1 MARAKN
7 EIIRCLKI
15 LLMWRTVFISFLLPI
30 LLLPIALSESKVAR
44 AAYGV
49 LIIGIF
55 WVFEVLPLAVT
66 SLLPVLIFPLLGVAK
81 VSVVCSSYF
90 KDTLMLFLGSLI
102 VAVAVE
108 KWNLHKRIALRAL
121 TLVGPNPRWLMLG
134 IMLPCWFLSMWMSN
148 TATTA
153 MMVPIL
159 NAILHVMKE
168 SMTDEPA
175 EETEL
180 VEQGLDKTIEN
191 GEVVHVE
198 TLEGEEVSIKPRERD
213 VDSRDIDLESSAPN
227 FSPNDQFIRLTK
239 TFALCTAFAAN
250 TGGMAT
256 LTGTPPNI
264 ILKTIADDIYEKR
277 GLPDSGISFASWLI
291 VGFPLS
297 LICLIISWIWLQVF
311 YAGSRCLKNESDSY
325 ESVRVY
331 LKKAYKR
338 LGPMTFQ
345 EIVVLIVFIVL
356 ALLWMTRKPQV
367 VPGWGD
373 LFETGY
379 TGDSIPAVLIAAFL
393 FAFPSHIPFI
403 TKETRKDEE
412 EGRTV
417 SDEEKWK
424 FQPLLDWETV
434 NQKIPWGVLL
444 LMGGGFAVAAACES
458 SGLSEWVSEQL
469 ALVMKSMS
477 TYLAALIL
485 SIMVALATNV
495 TSNSATATLFL
506 PIVGELA
513 ISLKVHPLSFMIPVA
528 IACSFAFMLP
538 VGTPPN
544 AIVFSTGY
552 LKVKDMV
559 IAGSFINLVTV
570 LVLIL
575 AMVLWITPFY
585 NLNEFPE
592 GFLKTAMNETI
603 VDLNITSVNNAS
615 NYVSYNITS
624 S

>member
-1 MARAKN
+1 MSLGKN
-7 EIIRCLKI
+7 IKKYLRR
-15 LLMWRTVFISFLLPI
+15 LLQWRTVFLAFLIPLV
-30 LLLPIALSESKVAR
+30 LLPIALSDSKVAR

-49 LIIGIF
+49 LIIAIF

-81 VSVVCSSYF
+81 VSKVCSSYF

-159 NAILHVMKE
+159 GAILHVMRE
-168 SMTDEPA
+168 SMTQEPV

-180 VEQGLDKTIEN
+180 VEEPEKSRVN
-191 GEVVHVE
+191 GITVVE
-198 TLEGEEVSIKPRERD
+198 TLEGEEVVVKGRD
-213 VDSRDIDLESSAPN
+213 RDEESRDGELDSVTPN
-227 FSPNDQFIRLTK
+227 EEFVRLTK

-250 TGGMAT
+250 IGGMAT

-264 ILKTIADDIYEKR
+264 ILKTIADELFEKA
-277 GLPDSGISFASWLI
+277 GGESGISFANWLI
-291 VGFPLS
+291 IGLPLS
-297 LICLIISWIWLQVF
+297 LICLVITWLWLQVL
-311 YAGSRCLKNESDSY
+311 YSRKKCFKNDSESY
-325 ESVRVY
+325 ESVRLY
-331 LKKAYKR
+331 LKRAYNR
-338 LGPMTFQ
+338 LGPITFQ
-345 EIVVLIVFIVL
+345 ETVVLIVFIIL
-356 ALLWMTRKPQV
+356 ALLWMTRNPQV

-373 LFETGY
+373 LFEKGY
-379 TGDSIPAVLIAAFL
+379 TGDSIAAVLITAFL
-393 FAFPSHIPFI
+393 FAFPSQLPCLVKAKKRDVEES
-403 TKETRKDEE
+403 TDELRGEVE
-412 EGRTV
+412 EP
-417 SDEEKWK
+417 SEEEKWK
-424 FQPLLDWETV
+424 FQPLLDWDTV

-444 LMGGGFAVAAACES
+444 LMGGGFAVAEACES
-458 SGLSEWVSEQL
+458 SGLSYWVSSQL
-469 ALVMKSMS
+469 ADVMRNMTTSS
-477 TYLAALIL
+477 AALLL
-485 SIMVALATNV
+485 SLMVAAATNV
-495 TSNSATATLFL
+495 TSNTATATLFL

-513 ISLKVHPLSFMIPVA
+513 IDLGVHPLSFMIPVA
-528 IACSFAFMLP
+528 ISCSFAFMLP

-559 IAGSFINLVTV
+559 VGGSLVNLVTV
-570 LVLIL
+570 LILIL
-575 AMVLWITPFY
+575 AMMLWITPFY

-592 GFLKTAMNETI
+592 VFKVAKNLTQSA
-603 VDLNITSVNNAS
+603 VNGTGSMDINLP
-615 NYVSYNITS
+615 YNVTV
-624 S
+624 

>member
-1 MARAKN
+1 
-7 EIIRCLKI
+7 
-15 LLMWRTVFISFLLPI
+15 MWRTVFIAFLLP
-30 LLLPIALSESKVAR
+30 LFLLPIALSDSKVAR

-180 VEQGLDKTIEN
+180 VEQGVNKSIEN
-191 GEVVHVE
+191 GDVVHVE
-198 TLEGEEVSIKPRERD
+198 TLEGEEVSIKPREGD
-213 VDSRDIDLESSAPN
+213 ADSRDIDLESSTPN
-227 FSPNDQFIRLTK
+227 FSPNDKFIRLTK

-264 ILKTIADDIYEKR
+264 ILKTIADDIYQKR
-277 GLPDSGISFASWLI
+277 GIPDSGISFASWLI

-311 YAGSRCLKNESDSY
+311 YAGTRCLRNESDSY

-331 LKKAYKR
+331 LRKAYKR

-345 EIVVLIVFIVL
+345 EIVVLVVFIVL
-356 ALLWMTRKPQV
+356 ALLWMTRQPQV
-367 VPGWGD
+367 VPGWGA
-373 LFETGY
+373 LFESGY
-379 TGDSIPAVLIAAFL
+379 TGDSIPAVFVAAFL
-393 FAFPSHIPFI
+393 FAFPSHIPWMK
-403 TKETRKDEE
+403 KETRSDEE
-412 EGRTV
+412 EGTTV
-417 SDEEKWK
+417 EDISFEEKWK

-458 SGLSEWVSEQL
+458 SGLSEWVSDQL
-469 ALVMKSMS
+469 AIVMKSLS
-477 TYLAALIL
+477 TYTAALLL

-513 ISLKVHPLSFMIPVA
+513 IELGVHPLSFMIPVA
-528 IACSFAFMLP
+528 ISCSFAFMLP

-570 LVLIL
+570 MVLIL
-575 AMVLWITPFY
+575 AMVLWVTPFY
-585 NLNEFPE
+585 NLNEFPA
-592 GFLKTAMNETI
+592 GFLTAKMNGT
-603 VDLNITSVNNAS
+603 VTVHYNGTGFDPSNITLFNAT
-615 NYVSYNITS
+615 NIVSYNSTS
-624 S
+624 L

>member
-1 MARAKN
+1 MPRAEKVKT
-7 EIIRCLKI
+7 CLKI
-15 LLMWRTVFISFLLPI
+15 VLQWRTVFIVFLLP
-30 LLLPIALSESKVAR
+30 LVLLPIALSESKVAR

-49 LIIGIF
+49 LIIAIF

-66 SLLPVLIFPLLGVAK
+66 SLLPVVIFPLLGVAK

-159 NAILHVMKE
+159 SAILHVMKE
-168 SMTDEPA
+168 SMTQEPV

-180 VEQGLDKTIEN
+180 VEQGIAQSQPNGKT
-191 GEVVHVE
+191 VVE
-198 TLEGEEVSIKPRERD
+198 TLEGEEVTIRDREKD
-213 VDSRDIDLESSAPN
+213 EESRDSDLESTTPN
-227 FSPNDQFIRLTK
+227 ETFIRLTK
-239 TFALCTAFAAN
+239 TFALCTAYAAN
-250 TGGMAT
+250 IGGMAT

-264 ILKTIADDIYEKR
+264 ILKTIADEVYEKTD
-277 GLPDSGISFASWLI
+277 GDSGITFANWLI
-291 VGFPLS
+291 IGFPLS
-297 LICLIISWIWLQVF
+297 LICLIITWLWLQVF
-311 YAGSRCLKNESDSY
+311 FAGRRCFQNDSDSY
-325 ESVRVY
+325 ESVRLY
-331 LKKAYKR
+331 LRRAYKR

-345 EIVVLIVFIVL
+345 EKVVLIVFIVL
-356 ALLWMTRKPQV
+356 ALLWMTRKPEV
-367 VPGWGD
+367 VPGWGS
-373 LFETGY
+373 LFEKGY
-379 TGDSIPAVLIAAFL
+379 TGDSIAAVAIAAFL
-393 FAFPSHIPFI
+393 FAFPSHIPCVHSDMGV
-403 TKETRKDEE
+403 DEE
-412 EGRTV
+412 EGAGDNESNSFNKDR
-417 SDEEKWK
+417 WK

-458 SGLSEWVSEQL
+458 SGLSEWVSSQL

-477 TYLAALIL
+477 TSLGALLL
-485 SIMVALATNV
+485 SLMVAAATNV

-506 PIVGELA
+506 PIVGNLA
-513 ISLKVHPLSFMIPVA
+513 IDLGIHPLAFMVPVA
-528 IACSFAFMLP
+528 ISCSFAFMLP

-559 IAGSFINLVTV
+559 MAGSFVNLVTV
-570 LVLIL
+570 LVMIL

-585 NLNEFPE
+585 NLDEFPA
-592 GFLKTAMNETI
+592 GFLTLKNQTVTAVNGTI
-603 VDLNITSVNNAS
+603 SP
-615 NYVSYNITS
+615 YNITS